1 MSNFEIQ
8 CLTDQSQ
15 TNIRNLCPTAVP
27 LTGHGPSTRAKIK
40 VITYNKLK
48 RQKKIVLMAM
58 STISNQNQLLDNRSK
73 VSVHV
78 GRTSVELEE
87 SFSSIEVFVTDK
99 CIHGVYPHDVSSP
112 QSNYH
117 ACDLPQSKEDLTAT
131 STCASNQHSS
141 VPSEQEYISGDDQHS
156 HADVSHPSNDHAAD
170 SSFKE
175 TDLVPK
181 ICTGS
186 FTEHKVPLVE
196 EITSPQVKK
205 KRKTNG
211 SSSDKQKHRTNILSQ
226 ETLIQ
231 VEGMLQKIVYMDL
244 IRCHTDLSVK
254 RRMKCHTRFLRKS
267 YRAEKAGRSDFTVSK
282 FKKNRKQAKLVHL
295 NENDSSNHQTVKEP
309 SKALD
314 AQGRRTAAKQQI
326 VIARRRSKTTSKK
339 DDQVPSSSN
348 RKTVKENNSKLEAQA
363 KRCHRLFEIARL
375 YQIAAGKRIKTASE
389 DVQVSSSYRKTLK
402 EKNSKFEA
410 QGLRTTDKCCHR
422 LFDIARLEQIA
433 AGKRSQIA
441 LKDVQVPSSNR
452 SLALLRT
459 ISD

>member
-1 MSNFEIQ
+1 
-8 CLTDQSQ
+8 
-15 TNIRNLCPTAVP
+15 
-27 LTGHGPSTRAKIK
+27 
-40 VITYNKLK
+40 
-48 RQKKIVLMAM
+48 VLMAM

-117 ACDLPQSKEDLTAT
+117 AFDLPQSKEDLTAT

-211 SSSDKQKHRTNILSQ
+211 SSSDKQKHRNILSQ

-254 RRMKCHTRFLRKS
+254 RRMKGHTRFLRKS
-267 YRAEKAGRSDFTVSK
+267 NRAEKAGRSGFTVSK
-282 FKKNRKQAKLVHL
+282 FKKNRKQANLVHL
-295 NENDSSNHQTVKEP
+295 NDDVSSDRKTVKET

-314 AQGRRTAAKQQI
+314 AQGRRTAAKLQI
-326 VIARRRSKTTSKK
+326 AIAGKRSKTTSK

-375 YQIAAGKRIKTASE
+375 EQIAAGKRIKTASE

-433 AGKRSQIA
+433 VGKRSQIA

>member
-117 ACDLPQSKEDLTAT
+117 AFDLPQSKEDLTAT

-156 HADVSHPSNDHAAD
+156 HADVSHPSNDHAAAD
-170 SSFKE
+170 LPFKE
-175 TDLVPK
+175 RDL
-181 ICTGS
+181 ITS
-186 FTEHKVPLVE
+186 ITRLTEHKVPVE
-196 EITSPQVKK
+196 EKKSQVK
-205 KRKTNG
+205 KRKTQR
-211 SSSDKQKHRTNILSQ
+211 SCDIQKQRTIVSK
-226 ETLIQ
+226 EILIQ
-231 VEGMLQKIVYMDL
+231 VESENTI
-244 IRCHTDLSVK
+244 
-254 RRMKCHTRFLRKS
+254 
-267 YRAEKAGRSDFTVSK
+267 DFTVSK
-282 FKKNRKQAKLVHL
+282 FKKNNQNLSHKSSSLHTK
-295 NENDSSNHQTVKEP
+295 SSNKW
-309 SKALD
+309 KID
-314 AQGRRTAAKQQI
+314 
-326 VIARRRSKTTSKK
+326 
-339 DDQVPSSSN
+339 
-348 RKTVKENNSKLEAQA
+348 
-363 KRCHRLFEIARL
+363 
-375 YQIAAGKRIKTASE
+375 
-389 DVQVSSSYRKTLK
+389 
-402 EKNSKFEA
+402 
-410 QGLRTTDKCCHR
+410 
-422 LFDIARLEQIA
+422 
-433 AGKRSQIA
+433 
-441 LKDVQVPSSNR
+441 
-452 SLALLRT
+452 
-459 ISD
+459 